1 MSDPSRARFI
11 INSSDTKLFIAVNF
25 DLRKHETLIKGGDP
39 EILSNNLFNRQVKD
53 NSPIYFDTNGNLV
66 LDWTVIYKGQL
77 SISWLHLR
85 LAGCPRGVTKGMSG
99 IVEPFNAYPA
109 GWPENHKEKP
119 KVNFDPI
126 MWTCDSTS

>member
-1 MSDPSRARFI
+1 MSDPSRARFFI
-11 INSSDTKLFIAVNF
+11 KGDQTKLWISVNF

-39 EILSNNLFNRQVKD
+39 EILSNKLFNRQVKD
-53 NSPIYFDTNGNLV
+53 LSPIYFDTNGNLV
-66 LDWTVIYKGQL
+66 LDWTEIYKGQI
-77 SISWLHLR
+77 SSSWLHLR

-119 KVNFDPI
+119 EVNFDPI
-126 MWTCDSTS
+126 TWTCDSIS